1 MNNSAVTVEALNFD
15 LSLRKSW
22 PARLL
27 ESRDDRIVLLGEF
40 DRDINHPELGLIR
53 RGTRSREFFFAD
65 RWYNIFEF
73 TEASGE
79 LRSFYCNLAM
89 PPTFEDSI
97 LRYVDL
103 DIDVSVAPDGTVKVL
118 DMDEFYE
125 NAERFSYSE
134 DVKRRADEALRK
146 LLELIERR
154 GELFQVLPAIRK
166 VES

>member
-1 MNNSAVTVEALNFD
+1 MMNHEVTVEALNFD
-15 LSLRKSW
+15 LSPRKSW

-40 DRDINHPELGLIR
+40 HHDINHPELGVIR

-79 LRSFYCNLAM
+79 LRSFYCNIAM

-103 DIDVSVAPDGTVKVL
+103 DIDVSVAPDGTIKVL
-118 DMDEFYE
+118 DLDESYE

-134 DVKRRADEALRK
+134 DVKHRAHEALRE
-146 LLELIERR
+146 LLELIEQR
-154 GELFQVLPAIRK
+154 GELFQVLPA
-166 VES
+166 VTTAES

>member
-1 MNNSAVTVEALNFD
+1 MINHEVKVEALNFD

-40 DRDINHPELGLIR
+40 DRDINHPELGIIR
-53 RGTRSREFFFAD
+53 RGTRSREFFFTD

-73 TEASGE
+73 TESSGE
-79 LRSFYCNLAM
+79 LRNFYCNLAM

-103 DIDVSVAPDGTVKVL
+103 DIDVLVAPDGTVKVL
-118 DMDEFYE
+118 DLDEFYE

-134 DVKRRADEALRK
+134 EVKHRTEAALRE

>member
-1 MNNSAVTVEALNFD
+1 MNNYAVTVEALNFD

-22 PARLL
+22 HARLL

-40 DRDINHPELGLIR
+40 HRDINHPELGIIR

-79 LRSFYCNLAM
+79 LRSFYCNIAM

-118 DMDEFYE
+118 DLDEFYE

-134 DVKRRADEALRK
+134 ELKHGAEVALQE

-154 GELFQVLPAIRK
+154 SDVFQFLPAVTK

>member
-1 MNNSAVTVEALNFD
+1 MNNYAVTVEALNFD

-40 DRDINHPELGLIR
+40 HRDINHPELGIIS

-89 PPTFEDSI
+89 PPTFADSV

-103 DIDVSVAPDGTVKVL
+103 DIDVSVTADGTVKVL
-118 DMDEFYE
+118 DLDEFYE

-134 DVKRRADEALRK
+134 DVKHRADEAMRE

>member
-1 MNNSAVTVEALNFD
+1 
-15 LSLRKSW
+15 
-22 PARLL
+22 
-27 ESRDDRIVLLGEF
+27 
-40 DRDINHPELGLIR
+40 
-53 RGTRSREFFFAD
+53 
-65 RWYNIFEF
+65 
-73 TEASGE
+73 
-79 LRSFYCNLAM
+79 M

-118 DMDEFYE
+118 DLDEFYE
-125 NAERFSYSE
+125 NAERFSYPE

>member
-1 MNNSAVTVEALNFD
+1 MNSFAVTVEALNFD

-27 ESRDDRIVLLGEF
+27 KSRGGRIELLGEF
-40 DRDINHPELGLIR
+40 DRDINHPELGIIR
-53 RGTRSREFFFAD
+53 RGTRSREFFFTD

-73 TEASGE
+73 TEALGE
-79 LRSFYCNLAM
+79 PLIFYCNIAM

-103 DIDVSVAPDGTVKVL
+103 DIDVSVAPDGTAKVL
-118 DMDEFYE
+118 DLDEFYE

-134 DVKRRADEALRK
+134 ELKHRAEVALQE

-154 GELFQVLPAIRK
+154 SEVFQFLPAVTK
-166 VES
+166 VEF

>member
-1 MNNSAVTVEALNFD
+1 MNNHAVTVEALNFD

-22 PARLL
+22 PARLV

-40 DRDINHPELGLIR
+40 DRDIDHPELGLIR

-73 TEASGE
+73 IESSGE
-79 LRSFYCNLAM
+79 PRNFYCNIAM

-103 DIDVSVAPDGTVKVL
+103 DIDVSVPPDGTVNVL
-118 DMDEFYE
+118 DLDEFYH

-134 DVKRRADEALRK
+134 DVKQHADAALRE

>member
-134 DVKRRADEALRK
+134 DVKHRAFEALRE

-154 GELFQVLPAIRK
+154 GELFQVLPAIRM